1 MITVQTPSIK
11 RKDLEYVLESLMSE
25 QLEYGTFA
33 KKFEEKLGERIGC
46 KYGLSVNSYYSAI
59 DITLEAIDLQ
69 PEDEIIIPSFAPTI
83 YLDLLLRRKVK
94 PVIIDIDENSYFPS
108 PEQVENAV
116 TDKTKAFILVH
127 NFGFA
132 IDDAPYKELVPVLIE
147 DITKVPGCF
156 IGSKKVGA
164 QADFCIMGF
173 QSSEIIT
180 TGEGGAVFSN
190 NRRNYQILKS
200 ITGSSHDEL
209 IQNYR
214 ISCLIPDI
222 NAAMGV
228 SQLLSLE
235 HRLELRKAIGQIYE
249 NSLIKSKG
257 SCLVPKENESRYY
270 SDFPIQVKSPLKD
283 IIDFFKRAGIEV
295 IRPFAKPLHQIVN
308 LPLENF
314 SNTEHLYLSTLLVP
328 INSNF
333 MKKDVMHISK
343 NLSVIF

>member
-1 MITVQTPSIK
+1 MITAQTPSIK

-25 QLEYGTFA
+25 HLEYGIFA
-33 KKFEEKLGERIGC
+33 KKFEEKLAERTGC
-46 KYGLSVNSYYSAI
+46 RYGLSVNSYYSAT
-59 DITLEAIDLQ
+59 DITFEAINLQ
-69 PEDEIIIPSFAPTI
+69 EGDEVIISSFSPVI
-83 YLDLLLRRKVK
+83 YLDILLRRKAK
-94 PVIIDIDENSYFPS
+94 PVIIDIEEHSYFPS
-108 PEQVENAV
+108 VQQVENAL
-116 TDKTKAFILVH
+116 TDKTKALILVH

-132 IDDAPYKELVPVLIE
+132 IDDTLYKELVPCLIE

-156 IGSKKVGA
+156 IGSKKVGS
-164 QADFCIMGF
+164 QADFCIAGF

-190 NRRNYQILKS
+190 NKRNYQLLKA

-209 IQNYR
+209 IQSYK

-228 SQLLSLE
+228 SQLSSLD

-249 NSLIKSKG
+249 NALIKGKG
-257 SCLVPKENESRYY
+257 SCLIPKENESRYY

-283 IIDFFKRAGIEV
+283 ITDFFKRAGIEV
-295 IRPFAKPLHQIVN
+295 IRPFAKPLHQIMG
-308 LPLENF
+308 LPLEDF
-314 SNTEHLYLSTLLVP
+314 CNTEHLYLSTLLIP
-328 INSNF
+328 INSNL

>member
-1 MITVQTPSIK
+1 MITAQTPSIK

-33 KKFEEKLGERIGC
+33 KKFEEKLSERVSC
-46 KYGLSVNSYYSAI
+46 RYGLSVNSYYSAI
-59 DITLEAIDLQ
+59 DIALEAINL
-69 PEDEIIIPSFAPTI
+69 EENDEIIIPSFAPAI

-108 PEQVENAV
+108 PEQVGNAV

-132 IDDAPYKELVPVLIE
+132 IDDTPYKERVPFLIE

-156 IGSKKVGA
+156 IGSKKVGS
-164 QADFCIMGF
+164 QADFCIAGF

-190 NRRNYQILKS
+190 SKRNYQTLKA
-200 ITGSSHDEL
+200 ITGNSQDEL
-209 IQNYR
+209 IQNYK

-228 SQLLSLE
+228 SQLSSLD

-249 NSLIKSKG
+249 NSLIKGKG
-257 SCLVPKENESRYY
+257 SCLVPKENENRYY

-295 IRPFAKPLHQIVN
+295 IRPFTKPLHQIMG